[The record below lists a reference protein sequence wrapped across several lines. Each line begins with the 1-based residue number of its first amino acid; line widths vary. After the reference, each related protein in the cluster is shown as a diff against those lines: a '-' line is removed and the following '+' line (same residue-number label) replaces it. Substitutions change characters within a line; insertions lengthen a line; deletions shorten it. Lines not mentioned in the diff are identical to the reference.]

1 MNTIKPKNSIVSA
14 QNALVPTVVPTMAM
28 ALALA
33 LAIALSCGLLSP
45 LLFGSQHTVRAQQFV
60 YEPLNPSFGG
70 NPMNYQWLM
79 NSANVQN
86 QHEATA
92 LSRLVRDPIA
102 DFQAS
107 LQRQVLSQLTRDII
121 RRQMGD
127 DTVIKDSRFEF
138 GEFNIE
144 LVPDP
149 SGLKVIISNVLT
161 GEQTSVTIPNY

>member
-1 MNTIKPKNSIVSA
+1 MKSFKPNYSIICA
-14 QNALVPTVVPTMAM
+14 QNTTVLAM
-28 ALALA
+28 VLALA
-33 LAIALSCGLLSP
+33 CVLVGPAFFGAQNLA
-45 LLFGSQHTVRAQQFV
+45 RAQQFV

-70 NPMNYQWLM
+70 SPMNYQWLM

-86 QHEATA
+86 QHEVSP

-127 DTVIKDSRFEF
+127 ETVIKDSRFEF
-138 GEFNIE
+138 GEFSIE
-144 LVPDP
+144 LVPDLL
-149 SGLKVIISNVLT
+149 GLKVIISNILT